1 MEVAP
6 VDSTTN
12 RPVTDIRIK
21 DVTIFFDPFEE
32 FMNKQASLNTGAG
45 AQAQKRKDEKAAE
58 NVDDDLVTWTGKRVR
73 GLNGSRASDPKE
85 GAGVGKYLRAALAE
99 QQTRKHADEDEII
112 EYMDDPEPELPEPIR
127 KKFKSSGGF
136 GNFEGW

>member
-1 MEVAP
+1 
-6 VDSTTN
+6 
-12 RPVTDIRIK
+12 
-21 DVTIFFDPFEE
+21 
-32 FMNKQASLNTGAG
+32 MNKQTTQNAREGAH
-45 AQAQKRKDEKAAE
+45 AQKKKDEKAAD

-73 GLNGSRASDPKE
+73 GLDGSGASGTNE

-99 QQTRKHADEDEII
+99 QKTRKQADEDEII
-112 EYMDDPEPELPEPIR
+112 EYMDDPEHELPEPTR

>member
-1 MEVAP
+1 M
-6 VDSTTN
+6 S
-12 RPVTDIRIK
+12 
-21 DVTIFFDPFEE
+21 
-32 FMNKQASLNTGAG
+32 KQAAQNAG
-45 AQAQKRKDEKAAE
+45 EGPHAQKKKDDKAAD

-73 GLNGSRASDPKE
+73 GLDGSGASGTNE

-112 EYMDDPEPELPEPIR
+112 EYVDDPEPELPEPTR